1 MATTATTYEELLKEN
16 EELKAQVRNTQQNQT
31 QYQMPTRPEN
41 YVSPYAQELE
51 SLAGELKNSAF
62 DYKKQEDPN
71 WQAMRKEYLLQADR
85 TQDDVLAKASVNTG
99 GRASSYA
106 VMAASQ
112 AANDLRAGFTQEEAA
127 IYDQAYARYYQDYSK
142 KLQDYENLLNQDE
155 QNYSR
160 WMTEQQQAQEAQEK
174 AYDDLVTLIATTG
187 HTPSQAQLEAA
198 GMTAEEAA
206 SWKNYY
212 QTQLALAQSSGGGG
226 GGGSSYNSWVAEQQ
240 QKLNDE
246 YGAGLKVDGI
256 WGPKTEA
263 AYNKYVVNG
272 ASAKTYNNGMTAEQI
287 SLAAQN
293 YYLQN
298 PSVRLDSRTLDG
310 WLANNGYSG
319 ESSTAFKAYLQA
331 LGATYSGQH

>member
-16 EELKAQVRNTQQNQT
+16 EELKAQIQTTQQNQT
-31 QYQMPTRPEN
+31 QYQTPTRPEN

-51 SLAGELKNSAF
+51 SLAGELKNSTF
-62 DYKKQEDPN
+62 DYNQQEDPN
-71 WQAMRKEYLLQADR
+71 WQAMRKEYLLASQR
-85 TQDDVLAKASVNTG
+85 TEKDVLSQASAATG

-106 VMAASQ
+106 VTAASQ
-112 AANDLRAGFTQEEAA
+112 AANDLRASFTQEEAA

-155 QNYSR
+155 MNYGR
-160 WMTEQQQAQEAQEK
+160 WMTEQQQAQEARDK

-198 GMTAEEAA
+198 GMSESVAA
-206 SWKNYY
+206 SWRNYY
-212 QTQLALAQSSGGGG
+212 QTQLALSQSSGSGGGG
-226 GGGSSYNSWVAEQQ
+226 ASYNSWVAEQQ
-240 QKLNDE
+240 QMLNDE

-256 WGPKTEA
+256 WGSKTEA